1 MLSQYI
7 YKLIPQHKYKQI
19 YKKKKKKSNY
29 IRIWQTCITNAC
41 FRWMS
46 FSMVLLLLAAWLSI
60 ISYRQHFSAKSLKKI
75 KCFWVKP
82 ETATNL
88 PMTPP
93 QKNKEKKTLCSQQV
107 KMQLKKKRKKE
118 VPWQQYWYLKFEAC
132 REKKSLSILCAWQKE
147 LGF

>member
-19 YKKKKKKSNY
+19 YQKKNKKSNY

-60 ISYRQHFSAKSLKKI
+60 ILYRQHFSAKSLKK
-75 KCFWVKP
+75 
-82 ETATNL
+82 N
-88 PMTPP
+88 
-93 QKNKEKKTLCSQQV
+93 
-107 KMQLKKKRKKE
+107 
-118 VPWQQYWYLKFEAC
+118 
-132 REKKSLSILCAWQKE
+132 
-147 LGF
+147 